1 VSPIFD
7 EEPVIIE
14 VSEAVGGWPPRTA
27 LNEFHFSVEAL
38 GDAVVFVNRHMQAI
52 SSCQPSVHSAVFK
65 TFSTSLSIRW
75 RRSSSLISGFD
86 S

>member
-1 VSPIFD
+1 
-7 EEPVIIE
+7 
-14 VSEAVGGWPPRTA
+14 
-27 LNEFHFSVEAL
+27 VEAL